1 MPTETK
7 PTLTTIAALAS
18 KFINQTNRHVFLT
31 GKAGTGKTTFLRYII
46 DHTHKKAVVVAPTGI
61 AAINAGGVTIHSL
74 FQLPFGTFLPQNIYL
89 NESLM
94 ESRINTPESFI
105 KNLKMQDRKR
115 RLLREIE
122 LLIIDEVSMLRADL
136 LDALDTVL
144 QHIRRK
150 RIPFGGVQILF
161 IGDMLQLS
169 PVVKDNE
176 WDLLKSYYDSIYFFD
191 ALALKG
197 NPPVYL
203 ELDKIYRQSD
213 QEFINILNNLRNNT
227 VTKEDIEV
235 LNTYYDPD
243 FQPISN
249 QNIITL
255 TTHNNRADTINL
267 QSLEELKG
275 KVYQYEAVI
284 EGEFPAYN
292 YPVENCISLKKN
304 AQIMF
309 IKNDTAEEKRFFNGK
324 LATIINLSEDEI
336 EAEFEGGKET
346 IKIEK
351 HKWENIRY
359 VLNDVTNEIEEEILG
374 SYTQYPIKLAWAIT
388 IHKSQGLT
396 FEKAVI
402 DIGRA
407 FAPGQV
413 YVALSRLKSLKG
425 LVLMSA
431 IQESAITIDE
441 KITAFGEQQTSP
453 DFLEKMV
460 QDESLRYLEEYIL
473 MSFDFSTLLY
483 LIKQHAEDYAKDE
496 QVNDA
501 IFESFTHA
509 LRNQIFEL
517 SQHANKFIR
526 QLYKLFG
533 EKEGHYLAAI
543 VGRVKAA
550 KEYFLPLLQHHSN
563 LVLAQ
568 VADNKNSKKKKTYC
582 RDLQLIDAAIYKQME
597 LIKKAEAILIS
608 FLDNKEF
615 TKLDADKALNH
626 LQRTEQI
633 NTTIGNIK
641 VTIHSAKN
649 AGKDETKKEKK
660 PVTKK
665 VSLDLYQAGKS
676 MEEISKERG
685 LTLTTIEG
693 HLAHFVGTGDIDVL
707 LFIAE
712 DRLKAASTVVD
723 QNQRL
728 SLSELLPLLPKGY
741 TYWELKM
748 AIAYLKF
755 KESVKH

>member
-18 KFINQTNRHVFLT
+18 KFINQTNRHIFLT

-94 ESRINTPESFI
+94 ESRVNTPESFI

-144 QHIRRK
+144 QHVRRK

-176 WDLLKSYYDSIYFFD
+176 WDLLKSSYDSIYFFD

-213 QEFINILNNLRNNT
+213 QEFIDILNNLRNNT

-235 LNTYYDPD
+235 LNSYYDPD

-255 TTHNNRADTINL
+255 TTHNNRADSINQ
-267 QSLEELKG
+267 QSLEELRG
-275 KVYQYEAVI
+275 KMYQYEAVI

-324 LATIINLSEDEI
+324 LATIISLSDDEI

-359 VLNDVTNEIEEEILG
+359 VLNDTTNEIEEEILG

-431 IQESAITIDE
+431 IQESSITIDE
-441 KITAFGEQQTSP
+441 KITAFGKQQTSP
-453 DFLEKMV
+453 DSLEMMV

-501 IFESFTHA
+501 IFVSFTHS

-517 SQHANKFIR
+517 SQHAGKFIK
-526 QLYKLFG
+526 QLHKLFG
-533 EKEGHYLAAI
+533 EKERLYLFAI
-543 VGRVKAA
+543 AGRVKAA

-563 LVLAQ
+563 IVLAQ
-568 VADNKNSKKKKTYC
+568 VAANKNNKKKKTYV

-597 LIKKAEAILIS
+597 LIKKAEALLLS
-608 FLDNKEF
+608 HLENKEF

-633 NTTIGNIK
+633 YTTIGNMQ
-641 VTIHSAKN
+641 VTTYSAKN
-649 AGKDETKKEKK
+649 IGQDESKKEKK
-660 PVTKK
+660 PDTKK
-665 VSLDLYQAGKS
+665 VSLDLYQSGKS

-685 LTLTTIEG
+685 LSMTTIEG
-693 HLAHFVGTGDIDVL
+693 HLAHFVGTGDIDAL
-707 LFIAE
+707 LFIQE
-712 DRLKAASTVVD
+712 DRLKAASTIVD
-723 QNQRL
+723 QNPRL
-728 SLSELLPLLPKGY
+728 SLSELMPLLPKGY
-741 TYWELKM
+741 SYGELKM
-748 AIAYLKF
+748 AIAYVKF
-755 KESVKH
+755 KESAKH